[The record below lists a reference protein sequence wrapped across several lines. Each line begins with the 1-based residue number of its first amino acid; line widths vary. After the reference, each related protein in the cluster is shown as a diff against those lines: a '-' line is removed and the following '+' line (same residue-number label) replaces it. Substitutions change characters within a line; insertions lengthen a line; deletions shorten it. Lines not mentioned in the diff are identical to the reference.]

1 MTQMNLLL
9 VDDETEFVTTLAERL
24 ELRGMTVRTAA
35 DGESALPMV
44 EDDPPDIIV
53 LDLMMPGIGGMETLK
68 RIKASHGD
76 IPVILL
82 TGRGS
87 TKEGIEGMR
96 LGAFDYMMKPINLDQ
111 LLQKLEEAAE
121 KAGE

>member
-9 VDDETEFVTTLAERL
+9 VDDETEFATTLAERL

-35 DGESALPMV
+35 DGEAALPMV

-68 RIKASHGD
+68 RIKASHAD

-96 LGAFDYMMKPINLDQ
+96 LGAFDYMMKPIDLDQ

-121 KAGE
+121 KAGG

>member
-1 MTQMNLLL
+1 MTKLNLLL
-9 VDDETEFVTTLAERL
+9 VDDETEFVATLAERL
-24 ELRGMTVRTAA
+24 ELRGMTVRTAS
-35 DGESALPMV
+35 DGEAALPMV

-111 LLQKLEEAAE
+111 LLQKLEEAAQ